1 MSAWSIFFIVGIF
14 VVACGALSGLWL
26 LVERSGPQRKAKRQ
40 KKPLLSN
47 WK

>member
-14 VVACGALSGLWL
+14 VVACGALGGLWL
-26 LVERSGPQRKAKRQ
+26 LVERSGAQHKAKRH

>member
-14 VVACGALSGLWL
+14 VVACGALGGLWL
-26 LVERSGPQRKAKRQ
+26 LVERSGPQHTTKRQ